1 MGETHDGEKSAMDS
15 KETPATYPATAEDM
29 TTALNTALE
38 AGDLNR
44 IMGTLGEMT
53 RAHRMRRVAHETG
66 LGRESLYKS
75 MRAGASPEFNTVLRV
90 LRVLGFRLQVHPV
103 AYSTQE

>member
-1 MGETHDGEKSAMDS
+1 MTAAMN
-15 KETPATYPATAEDM
+15 A
-29 TTALNTALE
+29 ALE
-38 AGDLNR
+38 ASDLDR

-53 RAHRMRRVAHETG
+53 RAHRMRRVAQETG

-90 LRVLGFRLQVHPV
+90 LRALGFLLQVHPI
-103 AYSTQE
+103 AGSTEKPSSPSQAKQMQQGGHRD